1 MATKRIIVLFN
12 LKAGKSHADYEA
24 WARARDLP
32 IVNALKSIDGFKVYQ
47 MTGLMGSDEAP
58 PYQYVEIIDVADMGV
73 FGEEVSTAT
82 MQAVAAEF
90 QGWAEPVFILTRD
103 IETSA

>member
-1 MATKRIIVLFN
+1 VATTRIIVLFN

-24 WARARDLP
+24 WAKARDLP
-32 IVNALKSIDGFKVYQ
+32 IVNALKSIEGFKVYQ
-47 MTGLMGSDEAP
+47 MTGLMGSDDAP

-73 FGEEVSTAT
+73 FGEEVGTAT

-90 QGWAEPVFILTRD
+90 QGWADPVFILTRD
-103 IETSA
+103 IETPA